1 MLMGEY
7 AYSIDAKGRLN
18 FPAKFREEMGERF
31 VVTRWL
37 DGCLVAFPLEEFA
50 QVAEAFA
57 QKGMAKSRDIQ
68 RFLFSA
74 AEEVVPDKQG
84 RILLPGVLRRH
95 AGLEKEVTVIGNRNH
110 AEIWDTA
117 AWQAYNQRLETDSA
131 ALAATMEE
139 LEL

>member
-7 AYSIDAKGRLN
+7 NYTIDDKGRLN
-18 FPAKFREEMGERF
+18 FPAKFRDDMGETF

-37 DGCLVAFPLEEFA
+37 DHCLVAFPMQEFERMADTFA
-50 QVAEAFA
+50 QR
-57 QKGMAKSRDIQ
+57 GMAKSRDIQ

-74 AEEVVPDKQG
+74 AEEVKPDKQG
-84 RILLPGVLRRH
+84 RILLPAVLRQH
-95 AGLEKEVTVIGNRNH
+95 AGLVKEVTIIGNRNH

-117 AWQAYNQRLETDSA
+117 AWRSYNDQLMEDSD

-139 LEL
+139 LDF

>member
-7 AYSIDAKGRLN
+7 EYSIDAKGRLN
-18 FPAKFREEMGERF
+18 FPPRFREEMGETF

-37 DGCLVAFPLEEFA
+37 DNCLVAFPMEEFA

-74 AEEVVPDKQG
+74 AEEVTPDKQG
-84 RILLPGVLRRH
+84 RILLPAVLRRH
-95 AGLEKEVTVIGNRNH
+95 AGLTKEVTIIGNRNH
-110 AEIWDTA
+110 AEIWATE
-117 AWQAYNQRLETDSA
+117 AWVAYNEKLETDSE

>member
-7 AYSIDAKGRLN
+7 NYAIDAKGRLN
-18 FPAKFREEMGERF
+18 FPAKFRDEMGESF

-37 DGCLVAFPLEEFA
+37 DGCLVAFPQGEFENLA
-50 QVAEAFA
+50 ATFA

-74 AEEVVPDKQG
+74 AEEVTPDKQG
-84 RILLPGVLRRH
+84 RILLPPVLRKH
-95 AGLEKEVTVIGNRNH
+95 AGLQKDVTIIGNRNH

-117 AWQAYNQRLETDSA
+117 AWNAYTTQVEMNTEK
-131 ALAATMEE
+131 LAATMEE
-139 LEL
+139 LDI

>member
-18 FPAKFREEMGERF
+18 FPAKFRDEMGERF

-50 QVAEAFA
+50 QVADAFA

-68 RFLFSA
+68 RFLFAA

-84 RILLPGVLRRH
+84 RILLPAVLRRH
-95 AGLEKEVTVIGNRNH
+95 AGLEKEVTIIGNRNH

-117 AWQAYNQRLETDSA
+117 AWQAYNQKLETDSA